1 MLAGLGSAACRP
13 LTICS
18 PEHLSMPMLQA
29 RPVVPLQVGVIGC
42 RTEPVLITPTCVG
55 KTKTH
60 ATAMAARPVHPHVR
74 GDGGG

>member
-1 MLAGLGSAACRP
+1 
-13 LTICS
+13 
-18 PEHLSMPMLQA
+18 
-29 RPVVPLQVGVIGC
+29 
-42 RTEPVLITPTCVG
+42 VG